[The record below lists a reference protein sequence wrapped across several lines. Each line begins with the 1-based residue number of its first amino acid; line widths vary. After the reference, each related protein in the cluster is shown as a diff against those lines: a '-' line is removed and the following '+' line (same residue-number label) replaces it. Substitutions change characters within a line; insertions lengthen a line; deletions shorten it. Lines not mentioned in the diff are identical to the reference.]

1 MHPEA
6 QALSDRFLAALD
18 QHAPGCVSAV
28 YIVGSAALD
37 DFIPGKS
44 DLDFVA
50 VMQRAITDDE
60 GAAVAHGLSNTLDG
74 IFLEPGDLAL
84 GPSAMEG
91 PRPVFTDRGFSRAV
105 ESSARNPV
113 AWATLASHGIAVRG
127 ARVSVLTLWNDPA
140 ELIAW
145 TKENAGAYWTRRRQG
160 ASNVLS
166 LPGALALAPFFAT
179 WSVLGLA
186 RQHYTVRK
194 AGIISKSEAG
204 RYALETFAPRWRAII
219 EEALAIRS
227 GGKLTMGAFERRA
240 ETLAFM
246 EMAIGEILDA

>member
-18 QHAPGCVSAV
+18 QHAPGCVGAL

-44 DLDFVA
+44 DLDFMA
-50 VMQRAITDDE
+50 VTQRAITDDE
-60 GAAVAHGLSNTLDG
+60 GAAVARVLGKKLDG
-74 IFLEPGDLAL
+74 IFLELGDLAR
-84 GPSAMEG
+84 GPLRMEG
-91 PRPVFTDRGFSRAV
+91 PRAVFTDRGFSRAV

-113 AWATLASHGIAVRG
+113 AWATLASRGVAVHGAP
-127 ARVSVLTLWNDPA
+127 ASDLDLWNDPA
-140 ELIAW
+140 ALIAW
-145 TKENAGAYWTRRRQG
+145 TKENARAYWRRRRQG
-160 ASNVLS
+160 ARNLLS
-166 LPGALALAPFFAT
+166 LPGVLALTPFFAT

-194 AGIISKSEAG
+194 AGVISKSEAG